1 MHLCKNSPHLL
12 ESKNVFISEL
22 LYSAGKTNLDGKSA
36 ITFYII
42 HFKNNTDFKSNSFIR
57 LWNSDKSKGR

>member
-1 MHLCKNSPHLL
+1 M
-12 ESKNVFISEL
+12 FINEL

-42 HFKNNTDFKSNSFIR
+42 HFKKNTNFKSNSFIR